1 MIHFGRTIEALH
13 REPALAGW
21 AGHLPG
27 QLQRRFQQRPHGDL
41 PRWLARLEGLPGI
54 PGERV
59 ELDRDCIRVGTRRP
73 LPATTLEQMET
84 RLQSLHPWRK
94 GPYDLHGLIIDTE
107 WRSDL
112 KWRRLLPHIS
122 PLPGRLVLDVGC
134 GNGYHCWRMAG
145 EGARLVLGIDPTQ
158 LYLVQFLAVR
168 HFLGRQWPVHLLPL
182 GIEDLPP
189 RLRAFDSIF
198 SMGILYH
205 RRSPMDH
212 LLALGEALRPGG
224 ELILETLVI
233 DGPSGQ
239 VLVPPGRYAR
249 MRNVW
254 FIPTPSTLRCWLER
268 CGFRRVRVVDV
279 STTPTQEQRSTPWMR
294 FESLPDFLDPE
305 DPART
310 LEGHP
315 APRRAILLA
324 EAQG

>member
-1 MIHFGRTIEALH
+1 MIDFRQTIEALG
-13 REPALAGW
+13 REPALADW
-21 AGHLPG
+21 AGLLPD
-27 QLQRRFQQRPHGDL
+27 QLRRRFGQRPHGDL
-41 PRWLARLEGLPGI
+41 SRWLERLEGLPLI

-59 ELDRDCIRVGTRRP
+59 ELDRDCIQVSGRQPVPAATRDRMAAG
-73 LPATTLEQMET
+73 LH
-84 RLQSLHPWRK
+84 SLHPWRK
-94 GPYDLHGLIIDTE
+94 GPYDLHGLVIDTE

-122 PLPGRLVLDVGC
+122 PLQGRLVLDIGC

-145 EGARLVLGIDPTQ
+145 AGARLTLGIDPTQ
-158 LYLVQFLAVR
+158 LYLAQFLAIR

-182 GIEDLPP
+182 GIEDIPR
-189 RLRAFDSIF
+189 RLRAFDSVF

-212 LLALGEALRPGG
+212 LLELREALRPGG

-233 DGPSGQ
+233 DAPPGR
-239 VLVPPGRYAR
+239 VLVPEGRYAK

-254 FIPTPSTLRCWLER
+254 FIPSPATLQ
-268 CGFRRVRVVDV
+268 VRVVDV
-279 STTPTQEQRSTPWMR
+279 STTSTQEQRSTPWMR
-294 FESLPDFLDPE
+294 FESLPDFLDPD
-305 DPART
+305 DPTRT

-324 EAQG
+324 TAP